1 MFSDAN
7 LFLKFKVN
15 WLSNFLLKTG
25 FDEKFS
31 ASKNWTLNFHFKK
44 FHKWFAFEY
53 LKSNQRIRYKIEM
66 KIGIYINF
74 QSKNAIENW
83 MDELYTEAFKDFTK
97 IFSNFDF
104 SEDFFLKPK
113 LFLAPNM

>member
-1 MFSDAN
+1 
-7 LFLKFKVN
+7 
-15 WLSNFLLKTG
+15 
-25 FDEKFS
+25 
-31 ASKNWTLNFHFKK
+31 
-44 FHKWFAFEY
+44 
-53 LKSNQRIRYKIEM
+53 M

-83 MDELYTEAFKDFTK
+83 MNELYTEAFKDFTK
-97 IFSNFDF
+97 SLSNFDF